1 MNALEIH
8 PNDAYLHHLLGRFR
22 YEVAN
27 LSWIERKVLDFNRV
41 ILNILRIINFV
52 INFGFTSLIQSH
64 P

>member
-27 LSWIERKVLDFNRV
+27 LSWIERKVLNFNHV
-41 ILNILRIINFV
+41 ISNIHQIY
-52 INFGFTSLIQSH
+52 
-64 P
+64 

>member
-27 LSWIERKVLDFNRV
+27 LSWIERKVLDFNHV
-41 ILNILRIINFV
+41 ISNIHQIY
-52 INFGFTSLIQSH
+52 
-64 P
+64 